1 MANDKHIADPVHPA
15 RPDEINFFNPD
26 VQDCPY
32 PAYQLLRDEAP
43 VWLDPATGQYVVT
56 RYDIMRQVLLDTE
69 HFSSEGAIRDS
80 DSQLD
85 RERAQRIRKLYEEK
99 GWLPDLTLA
108 NRDDPPHRQL
118 RNLFDKAFNA
128 ARIKGID
135 PMVEK
140 LSYRLIDD
148 FINDG
153 HCDWVKQFAI
163 PMPLI
168 VIIRQ
173 AGAREEDMQRIK
185 SWTDAWVKRLGF
197 MQTEDEQRWSV
208 EMEIEQQHYFQPIF
222 DRLRKEPDGS
232 LLSDL
237 VNTVIP
243 EWGRPMT
250 DNELHAEMS
259 ADIFV
264 GGAETTTNA
273 LSEGVKLLIENPEAW
288 QKLKSDPDKYLRTF
302 VEEVLRLES
311 PVQALFRFARKDVE
325 VAGVKIPAGSLIVPR
340 YGAAN
345 RDERHFACPEK
356 LDLERTNSATH
367 LAFGSGIHSCLGA
380 PLARRELYWGFR
392 ALVNRI
398 DEMWFAP
405 GKNDF
410 RHAPNF
416 CLRALTALHIEFKA
430 KPREAAADVR

>member
-1 MANDKHIADPVHPA
+1 VSEKSVADPIHPA
-15 RPDEINFFNPD
+15 KSDDINFFNPD

-32 PAYQLLRDEAP
+32 HAYQVLRDEAP
-43 VWLDPATGQYVVT
+43 VWHDPATGHYVIT
-56 RYDIMRQVLLDTE
+56 RYDLLRQVLLDPE
-69 HFSSEGAIRDS
+69 NFSSEGAIRDS
-80 DSQLD
+80 DAGLHG
-85 RERAQRIRKLYEEK
+85 ERATRMRKLYEEK
-99 GWLPDLTLA
+99 GWLPGLTLA

-135 PMVEK
+135 PMVEQ
-140 LSYRLIDD
+140 LSYRLIDE
-148 FINDG
+148 FIDDG
-153 HCDWVKQFAI
+153 HCDWVRQFAI

-173 AGAREEDMQRIK
+173 AGAREEDMWRVK

-197 MQTEDEQRWSV
+197 MQTEEEERASV

-222 DRLRKEPDGS
+222 DRLRKNPDGS

-273 LSEGVKLLIENPEAW
+273 LSEGMKMLIERPEVW

-302 VEEVLRLES
+302 VEEVVRLES
-311 PVQALFRFARKDVE
+311 PVQALFRYAKKDVE
-325 VAGVKIPAGSLIVPR
+325 LAGVKIPAGSLLTPR

-345 RDERHFACPEK
+345 RDERHFSCPDN
-356 LDLERTNSATH
+356 LDLDRTNAASH
-367 LAFGSGIHSCLGA
+367 LGFGSGIHSCLGA
-380 PLARRELYWGFR
+380 PLARRELYWGFK

-430 KPREAAADVR
+430 KPRDATATGQ